1 MDASSKGSTRE
12 FVTRNDSK
20 GIPNNKT
27 GNVFTGSM
35 HMFCGVVGAGVL
47 ALPYSVSWLGWVAGP
62 FLVILFYAFSM
73 LSSFLLVSLFEVND
87 IEHGRYHH
95 LVSHILGSKAAI
107 AASVFQIV
115 NMILTMIAYTI
126 TGANSL
132 VAIAQIA
139 CEIEGKD
146 LSSSSCFSP
155 STGGIWKMTLVF
167 GGAELFLSQVRN
179 LEEAWW
185 VSVIGAAGSL
195 IYAFIAMILSLVHAG
210 NREGSVGG
218 RPSTSANK
226 AFNILNALGAIGFAY
241 NLSLLLPEIQDT
253 LKQPPSA
260 IRTMKKVCA
269 IAITGSFFF
278 YFVIA
283 IAGYSALGDQVTEIV
298 LDSFCGPNWAILLA
312 QIAIMLHMLTAYQV
326 FGQAVFN
333 TIESHIKYHK
343 IRRAAKKKDAFVP
356 DTILEEGEEEETEE
370 SSQPTSPSQQAGLPI
385 TPFEKRKTAEIRPS
399 KKQHHYDTHMLGFE
413 HHQLN
418 PIESRLSSTL
428 STALTETELSSVMW
442 RLHSAEDKSHKG
454 RQSGLSMFRM
464 YSADTGFAN
473 EEVPLNDEGFVLP
486 FQYRLVIRSIYVG
499 LITLFG
505 CIMPFFSAFA
515 GLVGAATYFPLAIY
529 FPFTCYRKV
538 FPVTGMFSKLLWSI
552 YAFTFLVALAATIG
566 SVRTII
572 VGWSTYQ
579 IFGGNDSVSVC
590 VAGS

>member
-1 MDASSKGSTRE
+1 MIIPEKEYYSSSSNWRFLEAKIFPLPDHGGRDL
-12 FVTRNDSK
+12 R
-20 GIPNNKT
+20 
-27 GNVFTGSM
+27 NVFTGSM

-62 FLVILFYAFSM
+62 ILVILFYAFSM

-107 AASVFQIV
+107 VASVFQIV

-167 GGAELFLSQVRN
+167 GGAELILSQVRN

-218 RPSTSANK
+218 R
-226 AFNILNALGAIGFAY
+226 
-241 NLSLLLPEIQDT
+241 SLLLPEIQDT

-278 YFVIA
+278 YFIIA
-283 IAGYSALGDQVTEIV
+283 VAGYSALGDEVTEIV

-333 TIESHIKYHK
+333 TIESHIKYYNM
-343 IRRAAKKKDAFVP
+343 RRAAKKKDAFVP
-356 DTILEEGEEEETEE
+356 DTILEEGEEEEGEEETEE
-370 SSQPTSPSQQAGLPI
+370 SSQPTSPSEQVGLPI
-385 TPFEKRKTAEIRPS
+385 TPFEKRKTAESRSS
-399 KKQHHYDTHMLGFE
+399 KKQHHYDIHMLGFE

-428 STALTETELSSVMW
+428 STALTEKELSSAMW
-442 RLHSAEDKSHKG
+442 RLHSTEDKSQKG
-454 RQSGLSMFRM
+454 RLSGLSMFRM